1 MSDVLGRLA
10 DLVYPRKCVF
20 CHRIMTDQPGM
31 ICPDCRKTIPPA
43 PEIAVR
49 GEFYKR
55 AVGVYAYGDLVRDSI
70 LRFKF
75 RGCSFYAS
83 VYGKEM
89 ADLIAE
95 KLEGKYDLI
104 TYVPISRLRKF
115 RRGYDQARLLA
126 EAIGRELDQPV
137 VRCVKK
143 IRNTKRQSSL
153 HSAAE
158 RRANIQNAFRAWRP
172 QNWAGKR
179 LLLIDDVLTTGAT
192 VSEISRVLL
201 SSGAAEVSCCF
212 VAVTQYNP
220 NQKGPQKKA
229 GSTRS

>member
-1 MSDVLGRLA
+1 MSAGFDRLI
-10 DLVYPRKCVF
+10 DLVYPGKCIF
-20 CHRIMTDQPGM
+20 CHRLMTDQPGM
-31 ICPDCRKTIPPA
+31 ICPDCRKTLSPA
-43 PEIAVR
+43 PEITGR

-55 AVGVYAYGDLVRDSI
+55 AVGTYAYSDLVRESI

-75 RGCSFYAS
+75 YGCSFYAS

-104 TYVPISRLRKF
+104 TFVPVSRLRRF
-115 RRGYDQARLLA
+115 SRGYDQSKLLA

-137 VRCVKK
+137 VRSVKK
-143 IRNTKRQSSL
+143 TKNTRRQSRL

-158 RRANIQNAFRAWRP
+158 RKANIQNAFRAWHP
-172 QNWAGKR
+172 ENWAGKR

-192 VSEISRVLL
+192 VSEVSRVLL
-201 SSGAAEVSCCF
+201 TNGAAEVSCCF
-212 VAVTQYNP
+212 LAVTPGKQS
-220 NQKGPQKKA
+220 K
-229 GSTRS
+229 